1 MAGSRRKSPLRGDPA
16 MSTDLQERT
25 VSTFADWLARRHSGF
40 EALRERGRA
49 VFSSR
54 GIPTTKDEEWKYT
67 SLRELTE
74 ATFHPS
80 ETRDGKDDAYRF
92 ASDAVR
98 ITLVNGVWIPSGAPL
113 PSGLEVRRVENG
125 DAQFGAL
132 ANLEAHPFAAL
143 NTAVFESAVLIRIAR
158 NALIEAPIEIVHLT
172 GSRAAAAPRLL
183 VVAEEGSKATLIET
197 YASIG
202 EDAGFS
208 NAVVEVFVAAN
219 AQLEH
224 VKVQRENLNSF
235 HIALTKARQ
244 ERDSTYRHFSVT
256 YGGRLTRNDL
266 EVFLDGSN
274 LHCRLDGIY
283 VLDGEQ
289 IADNHTRLDH
299 AYPQCDSFE
308 VYKGVLDGRSRGVFN
323 GKIYVH
329 QDAQKTDAKQTNQA
343 ILLSPEATIDTKPQ
357 LEIYADD
364 VKCTHGATVG
374 QMREDALFY
383 LRSRGIPGDQARALL
398 VYAFA
403 AEVLEKI
410 ECQPVRVA
418 LERLLFEK
426 LA

>member
-1 MAGSRRKSPLRGDPA
+1 MA
-16 MSTDLQERT
+16 TDLQERAIAP
-25 VSTFADWLARRHSGF
+25 FDAWLADRRSGF

-49 VFSSR
+49 AFAAR

-67 SLRELTE
+67 SLREL
-74 ATFHPS
+74 S
-80 ETRDGKDDAYRF
+80 ETTFQPVETRSGIPEGPVY

-98 ITLVNGVWIPSGAPL
+98 ITLVDGVWQPGEGEL
-113 PSGLEVRRVENG
+113 PPGLEVRLVEST
-125 DAQFGAL
+125 DERFGVL
-132 ANLEAHPFAAL
+132 ADLDAHPFAAL
-143 NTAVFESAVLIRIAR
+143 NTAVFDSAVLVKIAA
-158 NALIEAPIEIVHLT
+158 NAIIERPIELVHWSASGT
-172 GSRAAAAPRLL
+172 SAPRIL
-183 VVAEEGSKATLIET
+183 VIAEEGARATLVET

-202 EDAGFS
+202 EAASFT
-208 NAVVEVFVAAN
+208 NAVVEVFVAKN
-219 AQLEH
+219 AQIEH
-224 VKVQRENLNSF
+224 IKVQRENLSSF

-256 YGGRLTRNDL
+256 YGGHLTRNDL

-283 VLDGEQ
+283 VLEGDQ
-289 IADNHTRLDH
+289 LADNHTRLDH
-299 AYPQCDSFE
+299 AYPHCDSFE

-323 GKIYVH
+323 GKIFVH

-383 LRSRGIPGDQARALL
+383 LRSRGIPRDQARALL

-410 ECQPVRVA
+410 ECEPVRVE